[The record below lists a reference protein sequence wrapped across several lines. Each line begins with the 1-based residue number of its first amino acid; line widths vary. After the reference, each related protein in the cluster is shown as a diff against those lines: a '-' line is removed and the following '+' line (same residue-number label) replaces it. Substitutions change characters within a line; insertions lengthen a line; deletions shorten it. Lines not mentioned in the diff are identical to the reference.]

1 MTDRESNPADLKREQ
16 SGGPSAST
24 AGTPAPLAVQLGV
37 VTVFLIVV
45 LYLLYVVLTVPEPTT
60 ISKAELKGDIVT
72 AIKNNA
78 DLRAI
83 KQIYN
88 NRHRSAG
95 WGFVGPRTHYAFSVP
110 LSAVLEDVRADVF
123 LAHDSDK
130 SLLPAL
136 DKLTAEQFQ
145 TNPFDTLEPDQKDH
159 FERLRERLGERYAGV
174 QDEVGK
180 IADQLYAKNIL
191 TQQYLRNST
200 ISVWVSVVGLLFAI
214 VVGSVQLYQGRTAR
228 LNNALRAALHSG
240 EKSAQ
245 SKIDAA

>member
-1 MTDRESNPADLKREQ
+1 M
-16 SGGPSAST
+16 
-24 AGTPAPLAVQLGV
+24 
-37 VTVFLIVV
+37 LI
-45 LYLLYVVLTVPEPTT
+45 TPEPTT

-88 NRHRSAG
+88 NRHRAAG
-95 WGFVGPRTHYAFSVP
+95 WWNFVDPRTHYAFSVP
-110 LSAVLEDVRADVF
+110 LSAVLEDIRADVF
-123 LAHDSDK
+123 VAHDSDK
-130 SLLPAL
+130 SLLPVL
-136 DKLTAEQFQ
+136 DKLTAEQSQ
-145 TNPFDTLEPDQKDH
+145 TNPFDALESDQKDH
-159 FERLRERLGERYAGV
+159 FERLRERLGERYVGV

-191 TQQYLRNST
+191 TQQYLRHST
-200 ISVWVSVVGLLFAI
+200 ISFWVSVVGLFLAI

-228 LNNALRAALHSG
+228 LINALRAALHRG

>member
-1 MTDRESNPADLKREQ
+1 M
-16 SGGPSAST
+16 
-24 AGTPAPLAVQLGV
+24 
-37 VTVFLIVV
+37 
-45 LYLLYVVLTVPEPTT
+45 LTTIPEPTL

-88 NRHRSAG
+88 NRHPSAR
-95 WGFVGPRTHYAFSVP
+95 WGFFGPRTHYAFSVP
-110 LSAVLEDVRADVF
+110 LSAVLEDIRADVF
-123 LAHDSDK
+123 LEHNPDK

-145 TNPFDTLEPDQKDH
+145 TNPFDALEPDQKDH

-174 QDEVGK
+174 QDEVVK

-191 TQQYLRNST
+191 TKQYLRNST
-200 ISVWVSVVGLLFAI
+200 TSFWVSVVGLLLAI
-214 VVGSVQLYQGRTAR
+214 VVGGVQLYQARTAR
-228 LNNALRAALHSG
+228 LNRAVRAALYDG
-240 EKSAQ
+240 EKLAQ